1 MPKILP
7 LRDAYKFAI
16 QNGLQTEVD
25 DIQDLEMNSQV
36 INSKM
41 QRTVRKGH
49 IVSVLQDKG
58 LWEQFV
64 QTHWPTGSTPWGE
77 QRTKHYLLWKSRN
90 EDLDDEESD
99 QLHDQDGPEDGVQ
112 QRFEFEKQL
121 RDFLQNNL
129 HRIEPG
135 LKLYDNAG
143 RNGVEFH
150 VDNGFIDILAID
162 KNGRFVVIELKLST
176 GRNKA
181 IGQLLYYMGWVDAN
195 LGQSPCRGLII
206 AHEIPPELVLAVQR
220 VPGVSLFRY
229 KISLSLEK
237 A

>member
-1 MPKILP
+1 MPKVLP
-7 LRDAYKFAI
+7 LRDAYRFAI
-16 QNGLQTEVD
+16 QNGLEAEVD
-25 DIQDLEMNSQV
+25 DIQDLEMNSRV
-36 INSKM
+36 INAKL

-49 IVSVLQDKG
+49 IVSLLQDKR

-64 QTHWPTGSTPWGE
+64 QNHWPTGSTPWGE

-90 EDLDDEESD
+90 EDFEYEESD
-99 QLHDQDGPEDGVQ
+99 QLVEKDGLEGDAE

-129 HRIEPG
+129 YTIEQG
-135 LKLYDNAG
+135 LKLYEDAG

-195 LGQSPCRGLII
+195 LGHAPCRGLII
-206 AHEIPPELVLAVQR
+206 AREISQDLVLAVQR

-229 KISLSLEK
+229 KISLSLQK
-237 A
+237 V